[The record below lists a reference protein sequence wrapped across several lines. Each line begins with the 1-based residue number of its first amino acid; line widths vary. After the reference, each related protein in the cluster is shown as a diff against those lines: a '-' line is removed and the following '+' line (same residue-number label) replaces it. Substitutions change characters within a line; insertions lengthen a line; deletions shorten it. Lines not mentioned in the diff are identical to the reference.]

1 MSVLLHTV
9 HGCPYATMT
18 EFCHCKRAHVTCKTP
33 KFTFWP
39 IMKIVCLPLSRK
51 LLLSR
56 LWVILLSFAS
66 RRQTQWH
73 SKRATRIP
81 LLASWPSTC
90 VILNSWRACFSH
102 LIPYDW
108 ADPSSK
114 LICSHEGLM
123 MVAKSG
129 TGLLRCPFIMA
140 TDQRSGRDLC
150 MTIILQKKAVLH
162 P

>member
-1 MSVLLHTV
+1 MWKGYQGHISALIKFSENTANTYFVTYQ
-9 HGCPYATMT
+9 PWSFYATMT
-18 EFCHCKRAHVTCKTP
+18 DFCHCKRDHVTCKTP
-33 KFTFWP
+33 KFTFLSA
-39 IMKIVCLPLSRK
+39 MKLFAYRCLQR
-51 LLLSR
+51 
-56 LWVILLSFAS
+56 SFFQGNGLYCSPPFAR

-114 LICSHEGLM
+114 LICSHEGWM
-123 MVAKSG
+123 MAAKG
-129 TGLLRCPFIMA
+129 RTGLLRCP
-140 TDQRSGRDLC
+140 
-150 MTIILQKKAVLH
+150 
-162 P
+162 